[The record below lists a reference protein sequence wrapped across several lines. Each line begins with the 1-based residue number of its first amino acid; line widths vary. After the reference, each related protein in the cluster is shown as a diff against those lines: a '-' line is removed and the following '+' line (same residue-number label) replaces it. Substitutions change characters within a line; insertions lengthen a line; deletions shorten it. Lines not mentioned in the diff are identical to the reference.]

1 MYIKNL
7 LKSSY
12 DMRETD
18 AARCVTP
25 AISKNLLTIIAVMLP
40 ASRNLNSAVI
50 NNTITQHRHTSI
62 ITEYVYYP

>member
-40 ASRNLNSAVI
+40 ASRNLNSAVN
-50 NNTITQHRHTSI
+50 NNTA
-62 ITEYVYYP
+62 

>member
-40 ASRNLNSAVI
+40 AARKLNAAVI
-50 NNTITQHRHTSI
+50 NNTAYRDVG
-62 ITEYVYYP
+62 YMYNY